1 MYNVSDKRGF
11 VKEFKIIRERNAEFL
26 CLPAFL
32 FYDSRYQELSNG
44 AKLLY
49 GFILDK
55 QCAAGQKGIIFT
67 IAEIISYLQ
76 CGNQKAIRLLGE
88 LQEVGLIRKTRKR
101 LGMPSVIELI
111 SLSDAQEPA
120 KRFIRIPRELFGS
133 EYDQFS
139 YEGKLLYGLMLER
152 LHLSVKNSYVDDLK
166 RPYIFFTIQ
175 SIMEKLNCATQKA
188 CKILAELQHN
198 NLITIRKSSRK
209 ANLIYVNECSW
220 PDRDD
225 SKVLTNDHREE
236 IEKDSSIVSLEEKG
250 SVCTIALSYVL
261 EYLGIPADKVGKLQ
275 INNGQLIVKMSSA
288 NDAVNDHKC
297 DDQKPIQKPNPE
309 FQDKY
314 KGFNHNRFTGDQ
326 IYEGYT
332 KIIKKNIS
340 YNLLI
345 QNHSKEEIDSLV
357 ELLTETIAQEGQD
370 MIPVARAM
378 HPFAQVKSRLLKLT
392 YLHIEYVLECMQKTT
407 KKILNIKQY
416 LLTSLFN
423 SITTMRSYYQN
434 EVNSKNLATA

>member
-11 VKEFKIIRERNAEFL
+11 VKEFKVVQKRNTEFL

-32 FYDSRYQELSNG
+32 FYDSRYKELSNG

-55 QCAAGQKGIIFT
+55 QCAADQEGIAFT
-67 IAEIISYLQ
+67 IHEIIGYLQ
-76 CGNQKAIRLLGE
+76 CGNQKAIRLLNE

-111 SLSDAQEPA
+111 SDALEPA
-120 KRFIRIPRELFGS
+120 KRFIRIPRSLFGS
-133 EYDQFS
+133 AYDQFS
-139 YEGKLLYGLMLER
+139 YEGKLLYGLMVER
-152 LHLSVKNSYVDDLK
+152 MHLSVKNSYMDDLK

-175 SIMEKLNCATQKA
+175 SIMEKLNCASQKA

-236 IEKDSSIVSLEEKG
+236 IEKDSSIISLEEKG
-250 SVCTIALSYVL
+250 SVCTIALSYIL
-261 EYLGIPADKVGKLQ
+261 ERLGIPADKVGKLQ
-275 INNGQLIVKMSSA
+275 INNGQLIVKMNSV
-288 NDAVNDHKC
+288 NDAVNDYMC
-297 DDQKPIQKPNPE
+297 DNQKPIQKPNPE
-309 FQDKY
+309 FRDKY

-340 YNLLI
+340 YDLLI
-345 QNHSKEEIDSLV
+345 ESHNQEQIDSLV

-378 HPFAQVKSRLLKLT
+378 HPYTQVKSGLLKLT
-392 YLHIEYVLECMQKTT
+392 YHHIEYVLECMQKTT

-423 SITTMRSYYQN
+423 SVITIRSYYQN
-434 EVNSKNLATA
+434 EVNSKSLATA